1 MLFCGAERW
10 GGGVICG
17 AGVGQWG
24 GEGVLWGGL
33 WMLEAAVGLKPP
45 QHVLLTLS
53 YPELSWELVG
63 AVGQDGDAAEGLG
76 GADAAEPPQLWLEF
90 DGEQEGARVNRL
102 LRVLSPQVCLLRGL
116 LGGLGVCP
124 GGGGWEGHSSPL
136 GGHLGGSVLS

>member
-1 MLFCGAERW
+1 
-10 GGGVICG
+10 
-17 AGVGQWG
+17 
-24 GEGVLWGGL
+24 
-33 WMLEAAVGLKPP
+33 MLEAAVGLKPP

-102 LRVLSPQVCLLRGL
+102 LRVLSPQVCPLRGL
-116 LGGLGVCP
+116 LGGFPAFPCGALGDLVLSY
-124 GGGGWEGHSSPL
+124 GAVGS
-136 GGHLGGSVLS
+136 HLGGSLGVIYGSLWVAMGPHGSLGGPCGLL

>member
-1 MLFCGAERW
+1 MLFCGAEG

-102 LRVLSPQVCLLRGL
+102 LRVLSPQVCPLRGL

-124 GGGGWEGHSSPL
+124 GGGGGWEGRSSPL